1 MREKERAVPLYEYE
15 CAECGERFERLQ
27 KFSDP
32 PIEHCP
38 KCSGHV
44 SRLLS
49 SPAIQFKGSGWYVT
63 DYARPDKA
71 GARRGQSGSSDA
83 AERKASEAEGSTS
96 DKSEATEKPA
106 KDSSHTGKTSKPG
119 KKKD

>member
-1 MREKERAVPLYEYE
+1 MPLYEYE
-15 CAECGERFERLQ
+15 CGECGERFERLQ

-32 PIEHCP
+32 PIEKCP

-63 DYARPDKA
+63 DYARRDKI
-71 GARRGQSGSSDA
+71 GARSGQSGSSDA
-83 AERKASEAEGSTS
+83 AETKPSEADTS
-96 DKSEATEKPA
+96 RGDKSETAEKPSKEPAHA
-106 KDSSHTGKTSKPG
+106 KKSSKPD